1 MRESFPGEKIKPGS
15 KLYKRCLK
23 AEKRKKRF
31 SGTTHANES
40 VEVREQRGKGSGV
53 ASRTS
58 SLSTEPWETMLGGA
72 AQLWT
77 AKKCQQVCSVSSKS
91 LHKVNLTNFKKHL
104 NGNQL
109 MAEKPRE
116 KLLQIETKYK

>member
-1 MRESFPGEKIKPGS
+1 MSKGREEEEEIFS
-15 KLYKRCLK
+15 L
-23 AEKRKKRF
+23 

-72 AQLWT
+72 AQYGQP
-77 AKKCQQVCSVSSKS
+77 KN
-91 LHKVNLTNFKKHL
+91 VN
-104 NGNQL
+104 
-109 MAEKPRE
+109 
-116 KLLQIETKYK
+116 KYVQ